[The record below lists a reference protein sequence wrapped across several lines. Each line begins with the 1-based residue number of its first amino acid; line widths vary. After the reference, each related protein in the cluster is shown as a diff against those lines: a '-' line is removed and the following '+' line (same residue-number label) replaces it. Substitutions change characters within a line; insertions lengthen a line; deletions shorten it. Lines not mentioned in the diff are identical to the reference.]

1 MPKLIIVDNP
11 DHWDFNLEDV
21 EVLTPSKYITGEA
34 YADTRGVKVINLCK
48 SFQYQSIGYY
58 VSLLAEARKHKVLP
72 GISTIQDFRFP
83 SILRE
88 DFQDFDDLIQNSFK
102 HVTHD
107 KVEFD
112 IYFGITEEENLN
124 KLAKQLFQYIP
135 APSLSV
141 TFTKRSKWVL
151 QSIKP
156 LSFGEVPEEE
166 MTLLRTAA
174 EKYLQRKRE
183 VRPDK
188 KKYDLAI
195 LSILKIP
202 TLLQTRKHFKSLLK
216 QVIRQDFMLN

>member
-1 MPKLIIVDNP
+1 MPKLIIVENP
-11 DHWDFNLEDV
+11 DHWQFNLEDV
-21 EVLTPSKYITGEA
+21 EVITPSRYISGEA
-34 YADTRGVKVINLCK
+34 YQETKGVKVINLCK

-72 GISTIQDFRFP
+72 GISTIQDLRFP

-102 HVTHD
+102 NVTQD

-112 IYFGITEEENLN
+112 IYFGITQEENLN

-156 LSFGEVPEEE
+156 LSLGEVPEEE
-166 MTLLRTAA
+166 MTFCGRRRKNTCSASARYVPTKRNTTWRFLWIPTIPILLRM
-174 EKYLQRKRE
+174 
-183 VRPDK
+183 K
-188 KKYDLAI
+188 KPCRN
-195 LSILKIP
+195 LSKP
-202 TLLQTRKHFKSLLK
+202 ETR
-216 QVIRQDFMLN
+216 QVFMLN

>member
-1 MPKLIIVDNP
+1 MSKFIIVENP
-11 DHWDFNLEDV
+11 DHWKFSLEDV
-21 EVLTPSKYITGEA
+21 EVISPVRYISDVA
-34 YADTRGVKVINLCK
+34 YQDAKGLKIINLCK
-48 SFQYQSIGYY
+48 SYQYQSIGYY

-72 GISTIQDFRFP
+72 GISTIQDLRFP

-102 HVTHD
+102 NVSQD

-112 IYFGITEEENLN
+112 IYFGITQEENLN

-156 LSFGEVPEEE
+156 ISLGEVPEEE

-174 EKYLQRKRE
+174 
-183 VRPDK
+183 
-188 KKYDLAI
+188 
-195 LSILKIP
+195 
-202 TLLQTRKHFKSLLK
+202 
-216 QVIRQDFMLN
+216 